1 MAVSAGRH
9 KIGADR
15 DRLILRTARDG
26 MAASVGHDLTI
37 EVTRWSGELSV
48 NDDGTPD
55 ALDLKIDLT
64 SLAVREGTGGVKPL
78 SDKDRRDI
86 VSNARKVIGADRFPE
101 ATFGQATFK
110 PGSDGGGTI
119 NGTLNLAGQS
129 GPIQVQVTRAGE
141 DHFHATASVVQS
153 SFGIK
158 PYSGFFG
165 ALKVRDAIG
174 VEADVDLSQPA
185 GAL

>member
-15 DRLILRTARDG
+15 DRLVLRTGRDG
-26 MAASVGHDLTI
+26 LASSVGHDLVI

-48 NDDGTPD
+48 NDDGTPGG
-55 ALDLKIDLT
+55 LDIKMDLT
-64 SLAVREGTGGVKPL
+64 SLAVREGNGGVKPL
-78 SDKDRRDI
+78 TDKDRRDI
-86 VSNARKVIGADRFPE
+86 VSNARKVIGVDRFPE
-101 ATFGQATFK
+101 ATFGKATFQ
-110 PGSDGGGTI
+110 PGSDGGGTVE
-119 NGTLNLAGQS
+119 GTLNLAGQS
-129 GPIQVQVTRAGE
+129 GPVKLQVAQAGE
-141 DHFHATASVVQS
+141 DRFRVTGTVVQS

-174 VEADVDLSQPA
+174 VEADVNLSQPA